1 MDDRQRQLTHSIE
14 QLVSGDA
21 SLDHYLGRKQCSFFL
36 DSDVRRTSRETTKCE
51 GWINGCNSDFSSRHV
66 TISFWTGVTKR
77 MNVTL
82 LHCATLGATSLSQ
95 DQETPAAFPARW
107 TIETW
112 ENIGWCDDS
121 RFLMKRLCGRFRIL
135 TLNSTKAP
143 IRATFPWPPL
153 GPLGPVDGH
162 FKGRCLPEYCRRLFP
177 SIYAALC
184 RFLTAPS
191 NRITPLVTK
200 LQSCFT
206 EHRGGPTQY

>member
-14 QLVSGDA
+14 QLVSGDT
-21 SLDHYLGRKQCSFFL
+21 SHDHYLGRKQCSFFL
-36 DSDVRRTSRETTKCE
+36 DSDVRRTSWETTKCE
-51 GWINGCNSDFSSRHV
+51 DWINGCNSDFSSRH
-66 TISFWTGVTKR
+66 FNGW
-77 MNVTL
+77 TL
-82 LHCATLGATSLSQ
+82 LYYTVPHWVPPLLAKIRKLRLH
-95 DQETPAAFPARW
+95 FPNAGRSW

-112 ENIGWCDDS
+112 ENVGWCDDS
-121 RFLMKRLCGRFRIL
+121 RFLMKHLSGRFRIL

-177 SIYAALC
+177 SIYAD
-184 RFLTAPS
+184 FLMAPS

-206 EHRGGPTQY
+206 EHWGGPTQY